1 MFKALLFL
9 GIFAYI
15 IYRFGRKIYQ
25 IARIIAGVGD
35 AITKKQPKQNS
46 SAPHFQ
52 DKENNI
58 NIHYSQ
64 KQGKKD
70 FNEGE
75 YVDYEEVK

>member
-35 AITKKQPKQNS
+35 AIAKKQQRQSS
-46 SAPHFQ
+46 SAPYFQ
-52 DKENNI
+52 DSENNV
-58 NIHYSQ
+58 NIHYKQ

>member
-25 IARIIAGVGD
+25 IARLIAGIGD
-35 AITKKQPKQNS
+35 AIAQKQQKQNS
-46 SAPHFQ
+46 SAPYFH
-52 DKENNI
+52 DKENNV
-58 NIHYSQ
+58 NIHHTQ
-64 KQGKKD
+64 KKGKKD
-70 FNEGE
+70 FSAGE

>member
-35 AITKKQPKQNS
+35 AITKQQRQNS
-46 SAPHFQ
+46 SAPYFQ
-52 DKENNI
+52 DKENNV

-64 KQGKKD
+64 KQSKKD
-70 FNEGE
+70 FKEGE